1 MNATLTP
8 PPAPNYPR
16 PLVPKWTVTEF
27 HHMAGMGWFEGRRPF
42 LLDGV
47 IMEQGPMSPCYA
59 TALGLGMEALRSVF
73 GPVWTVRPQLPLA
86 VDDHN
91 DPFPDFAVV
100 RGNPRDFP
108 GVHPATAAL
117 VVEVSDTTL
126 QLDLTEKAERYATAG
141 VPDYWVLDLTGRELI
156 VLRDPQ
162 PLPKGAWPGCEAER
176 FVPPSPAG
184 NRATAYRT
192 RLAFRVGDH
201 VAPLAVPTAS
211 VAVAELLP

>member
-16 PLVPKWTVTEF
+16 PLVPKWTVAEF
-27 HHMAGMGWFEGRRPF
+27 HHMAGMGWFEGRRPL

-47 IMEQGPMSPCYA
+47 IMEQGPMNPTHA
-59 TALGLGMEALRSVF
+59 NGIVFVDVALRIVF
-73 GPVWTVRPQLPLA
+73 GAGWVIRPQLPLA
-86 VDDHN
+86 VDEHN

-100 RGNPRDFP
+100 RGSPRDFP
-108 GVHPATAAL
+108 GVHPTTAAL

-141 VPDYWVLDLTGRELI
+141 VPDYWVLDLAGRELI

-162 PLPKGAWPGCEAER
+162 PLPKGLG
-176 FVPPSPAG
+176 
-184 NRATAYRT
+184 ATAYRT

-201 VAPLAVPTAS
+201 VSPLAVPAAN
-211 VAVAELLP
+211 VAVTELLP

>member
-16 PLVPKWTVTEF
+16 PLVPKWTVAEF
-27 HHMAGMGWFEGRRPF
+27 HHMAGMGWFSGRRPF

-47 IMEQGPMSPCYA
+47 IMEQGPMNPTHA
-59 TALGLGMEALRSVF
+59 TGLGLVDAALRAAF
-73 GPVWTVRPQLPLA
+73 GAGWLFRCQTPLV

-100 RGNPRDFP
+100 RGSPRDFATA
-108 GVHPATAAL
+108 HPATAAL

-141 VPDYWVLDLTGRELI
+141 VTDYWVLDLTARELI

-162 PLPKGAWPGCEAER
+162 PLPIGLG
-176 FVPPSPAG
+176 
-184 NRATAYRT
+184 ATAYRT
-192 RLAFRVGDH
+192 RLTFRVGDH
-201 VAPLAVPTAS
+201 VSPLAVPTTV